1 MRANMMVAVRQFS
14 RLFLILAALYSA
26 GAAAYQYGYPP
37 PYGYYAPRGYYPAYD
52 RAPYPY
58 YPYSQPRPH
67 AAPPNRALQAPTV
80 EAGYGRTGAAPSAVE
95 SPVRPETAPDTGS
108 GLSPKKR
115 DFIET
120 LLPAIEEENR
130 RIASLRSRLTG
141 VMDRLDSGAPVSA
154 DARKQLADLAR
165 KYRVDGDPLQQAGA
179 RAELMRKI
187 DIIPVSL
194 ALAQAANESAWG
206 ESRFAREANNL
217 FGIWTYDES
226 KGLKPLR
233 REEGKKHLVRIFED
247 VGESVRYY
255 MYTLNSHPA
264 YGELRAIRE
273 QLRQA
278 SSDIDGYRLAGGLE
292 KYSAKGEA
300 YVELIQGLIEQHE
313 WALLD
318 ADNQRA

>member
-1 MRANMMVAVRQFS
+1 MQAP
-14 RLFLILAALYSA
+14 AAEADHGGTGPAPAA
-26 GAAAYQYGYPP
+26 GD
-37 PYGYYAPRGYYPAYD
+37 APA
-52 RAPYPY
+52 
-58 YPYSQPRPH
+58 RPE
-67 AAPPNRALQAPTV
+67 AAPV
-80 EAGYGRTGAAPSAVE
+80 TGP
-95 SPVRPETAPDTGS
+95 
-108 GLSPKKR
+108 GLSAKKR

-130 RIASLRSRLTG
+130 RIVSLRSRLAG
-141 VMDRLDSGAPVSA
+141 VIDRLDSGAPVGA
-154 DARKQLADLAR
+154 DARKQLAGLAR

-179 RAELMRKI
+179 RAELLRKI
-187 DIIPVSL
+187 DIIPASL

-226 KGLKPLR
+226 KGLKPLQ
-233 REEGKKHLVRIFED
+233 REQGKKHLVRIFED

-278 SSDIDGYRLAGGLE
+278 SSDIDGYRLAAGLE
-292 KYSAKGEA
+292 KYSARGEA
-300 YVELIQGLIEQHE
+300 YIERIQALIEQHE
-313 WALLD
+313 WAQLD
-318 ADNQRA
+318 TGNQRA